1 MSLICC
7 NNVYDPLNDHIGFT
21 VHFEPSEGH
30 KEQRE
35 RASRVIAYLQ
45 KLSQE
50 QLIEESIRFFKWI
63 VMYHTTDANL
73 VYAEQLLD
81 FFHSQGLLQHKQE
94 VNNPVKQQ
102 TKRYL
107 VIFTMN
113 GHVFAK
119 TYNSIRELRAD
130 TGKKPSQ
137 IKCLPT
143 DQLFC
148 KILKHKSTEESN
160 IDSEP

>member
-7 NNVYDPLNDHIGFT
+7 GYVYDPLDEHTAFT

-30 KEQRE
+30 LEQRE
-35 RASRVIAYLQ
+35 RASCVIAHLQ

-63 VMYHTTDANL
+63 VMYDTTDANL

-81 FFHSQGLLQHKQE
+81 FFHGQGLLQHKQE

-148 KILKHKSTEESN
+148 KILKQKSTEESS